1 MKKKIGIGAVV
12 SFVVLGGL
20 FVFTRPGL
28 SATAMTDNTLN
39 DWEVSTTQKVAQT
52 KRGTA
57 LRETIEEV
65 PRHANQRFGDA
76 KQREEHRAAR
86 QAAIEKDAATQEVAQ
101 TEAQPSAQQ
110 QLSTSSQKE
119 TTQTT
124 TQEAEQTQE
133 YYGGPGYCHGEGQ
146 GRHMNGE
153 GRGYGGCHM
162 NGEGRGQ
169 GYGHGGR
176 HMNGGGGHGTGQG
189 RWTQE

>member
-1 MKKKIGIGAVV
+1 MKKKIGIGALV

-86 QAAIEKDAATQEVAQ
+86 QEAVEKEAATQEVAQ
-101 TEAQPSAQQ
+101 TGAQQ

-133 YYGGPGYCHGEGQ
+133 YYDGPGYCHGEGQ

-153 GRGYGGCHM
+153 GRG
-162 NGEGRGQ
+162 
-169 GYGHGGR
+169 HGGR
-176 HMNGGGGHGTGQG
+176 HMNGGGGRGAGQG